1 MIVVWFTCADLF
13 NTQTHLLHPQVAL
26 QRTGLL
32 KQHSVYQRPLDC
44 TQPGKNMDYLWGI
57 VLLLWALG
65 VLERGTDA
73 QRSKNNI
80 PRLKLSYKGQ
90 SPPAVGILG
99 RREIKNQS
107 E

>member
-1 MIVVWFTCADLF
+1 MIVVWFTHADLF
-13 NTQTHLLHPQVAL
+13 NTQTHLLHPQVAFRRIAETQCL
-26 QRTGLL
+26 PEATGLG
-32 KQHSVYQRPLDC
+32 
-44 TQPGKNMDYLWGI
+44 TQTGKNMDYLWGI

-65 VLERGTDA
+65 VPERGTDA
-73 QRSKNNI
+73 QRSKNNV

-90 SPPAVGILG
+90 SPPAVGILE